1 MVVLLFAIGPEQE
14 KKPLGEPAEGR
25 TGRRRALFTSGRRN
39 SLRQARNFVRH
50 YDAKTNRVAVDRW
63 KIDALMLE
71 KPSVTQVTVTFF
83 LQGKCTWEY
92 IPSWGTL
99 NLLCN

>member
-1 MVVLLFAIGPEQE
+1 LLFAIGPEQE
-14 KKPLGEPAEGR
+14 KKRLEEPAECR
-25 TGRRRALFTSGRRN
+25 TGRRRALFTSWRRD

-50 YDAKTNRVAVDRW
+50 YDAKTNRVAVDRG

-71 KPSVTQVTVTFF
+71 KPYVTQVTLTFF